1 MKNKIIKF
9 WHYYKACYSGEIL
22 KRIEYKIK
30 DLTGYFIIRN
40 HFQNKKKAMKM
51 NRKIIINTNNINADN
66 YKSTYNIFNEK
77 KEIAKIKE
85 KLKTEYIFWRKV
97 KLSKYSDIKLEWE
110 YNRLQFLVPIAIEY
124 AKTKNKKYKDLI
136 IELLNYWIE
145 NNPYEYTN
153 NWSSNLEIAIRAINI
168 ALTLLVLNDEE
179 INEKYMHMLYL
190 HAEHIYSEI
199 EYSNCCIPNN
209 HVIGEAVALLFL
221 SNMIKTKQANKWNK
235 KGLKIITKYLDII
248 DSDGISKENSF
259 SYQFFVTKMFILS
272 LCFIK
277 NKELFKKVNLK
288 ILKSLEILKFV
299 LIDNENIINYGDN
312 DNGFLYSIYSEY
324 NIAKDIKEYYEFF
337 YENKMK
343 DEIDIYLQLFK
354 FYNKENKIE
363 HGKIKNKEYI
373 KTKNIFIYKWKNNI
387 FFFNAKN
394 ITGHAHNDSLAV
406 NLFVNGKEILLDSGT
421 YSYNISR
428 EKRKYY
434 RNRNSH
440 CTIINN
446 CSNAITVGTFRW
458 LNINKSYL
466 KEIKVTE
473 DNVIV
478 KGVIENLCSR
488 EIYINQKENMIKI
501 TDFDFEENK
510 IKTNWITPIT
520 FNNLKNNNIKIENVS
535 IEFDN
540 KSRIKN
546 KQVFFSKMYL
556 SEEDA
561 MSYEVENNK
570 NNKMETV
577 ITIGE

>member
-40 HFQNKKKAMKM
+40 YFQNKKKAMKM
-51 NRKIIINTNNINADN
+51 NSKIIINTNNINADN
-66 YKSTYNIFNEK
+66 YKSTYSIFNEK
-77 KEIAKIKE
+77 KEITQIEE

-136 IELLNYWIE
+136 IELLNCWIE

-153 NWSSNLEIAIRAINI
+153 NWSSNLEVAIRAINI

-179 INEKYMHMLYL
+179 INEKYMYMLYL

-337 YENKMK
+337 YENKVK
-343 DEIDIYLQLFK
+343 NEIDIYLQLFK

-373 KTKNIFIYKWKNNI
+373 KTKNIFI
-387 FFFNAKN
+387 
-394 ITGHAHNDSLAV
+394 
-406 NLFVNGKEILLDSGT
+406 
-421 YSYNISR
+421 
-428 EKRKYY
+428 
-434 RNRNSH
+434 
-440 CTIINN
+440 
-446 CSNAITVGTFRW
+446 
-458 LNINKSYL
+458 
-466 KEIKVTE
+466 
-473 DNVIV
+473 
-478 KGVIENLCSR
+478 
-488 EIYINQKENMIKI
+488 
-501 TDFDFEENK
+501 
-510 IKTNWITPIT
+510 
-520 FNNLKNNNIKIENVS
+520 
-535 IEFDN
+535 
-540 KSRIKN
+540 
-546 KQVFFSKMYL
+546 
-556 SEEDA
+556 
-561 MSYEVENNK
+561 
-570 NNKMETV
+570 
-577 ITIGE
+577 